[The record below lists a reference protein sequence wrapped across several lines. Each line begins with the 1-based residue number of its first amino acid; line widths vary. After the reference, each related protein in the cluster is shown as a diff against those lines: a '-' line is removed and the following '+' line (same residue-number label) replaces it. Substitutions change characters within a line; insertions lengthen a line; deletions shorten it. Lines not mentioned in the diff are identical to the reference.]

1 MAEPSILRAHGP
13 AAAWGALVGVLL
25 LMPVGELPATPLWLP
40 PFLDAISDKLVHAAL
55 FFAGAI
61 ALARSAR
68 ALSASHPLAAAAV
81 AAIAYGGLLEL
92 LQGSIGR
99 DASWGDLG
107 ADALGASLAALPLPL
122 WQRATRATR
131 AMR

>member
-25 LMPVGELPATPLWLP
+25 LMPVGDLPAPPNWLP
-40 PFLDAISDKLVHAAL
+40 AFLDSISDKLVHAAL
-55 FFAGAI
+55 FFAGVLT
-61 ALARSAR
+61 LARSAR
-68 ALSASHPLAAAAV
+68 ALRASHPLAAAV
-81 AAIAYGGLLEL
+81 LAAIAYGGLLEL
-92 LQGSIGR
+92 LQGSTGR

-122 WQRATRATR
+122 WPRPTR
-131 AMR
+131 